1 MNVVVG
7 IIDFFEEI
15 YLEIKLVKFLLIVK
29 DDDEFI
35 MLIFVVFIGRVCC
48 ILNVNVGLI
57 VNKLKVLKYVEVLY
71 FDICFVIF

>member
-48 ILNVNVGLI
+48 ILSVNVGLI
-57 VNKLKVLKYVEVLY
+57 VNKL
-71 FDICFVIF
+71 

>member
-7 IIDFFEEI
+7 IIDIFEEI

-57 VNKLKVLKYVEVLY
+57 VNKL
-71 FDICFVIF
+71 

>member
-35 MLIFVVFIGRVCC
+35 MLIFFVFIGRVCC

-57 VNKLKVLKYVEVLY
+57 VNKL
-71 FDICFVIF
+71 